1 MKNEEPNVAPFSGLT
16 DEQLE
21 EQKNATKES
30 LSHWQ
35 HDILNRLNRGE
46 KIINDYGV
54 PLRWSGTSYEEVKSS
69 SAHCALCGLYRADR
83 WTVDCESCPLR
94 IVTQKTCN
102 SPSAPWIN
110 FINNPDKYSAMGMA
124 EALRK
129 TYIQLL
135 DEIQFRR
142 VNAIIKPLTK
152 AEYRVFVNPQT
163 TPSTLEEVTKLAV
176 KLRQETPD
184 LPTIEILK
192 IVEVSRPE
200 LKYKP
205 KAIPAPITG
214 SWIQEEIDTLIKYAD
229 AFICE
234 TQARLGRTSSSVAY
248 KLVSYLV
255 SEGVELSSIKP
266 LKNKTRR

>member
-163 TPSTLEEVTKLAV
+163 TPSTLEEATKHAA
-176 KLRQETPD
+176 KLRQEIPS

-200 LKYKP
+200 LKYAP
-205 KAIPAPITG
+205 KSVPIKG
-214 SWIQEEIDTLIKYAD
+214 SWTQEEIDTLIKYAD
-229 AFICE
+229 TFICE

-248 KLVSYLV
+248 KLVAYLA
-255 SEGVELSSIKP
+255 SEGVALEKIRP
-266 LKNKTRR
+266 LNKEKNKQN